1 MTKRLDHKVAGGKL
15 IRVEIEIDGDYT
27 KKVHVRGDFFA
38 HPETLF
44 EEAETRLEHVL
55 LSDLPELARRSFSRP
70 DLALFGVTADAIA
83 ETLGRALNDASIS

>member
-15 IRVEIEIDGDYT
+15 IRVEIEIDGDYA

-44 EEAETRLEHVL
+44 EEAETRLEHAL
-55 LSDLPELARRSFSRP
+55 LSELPELARRSFSRP
-70 DLALFGVTADAIA
+70 ELSLFGVTPDAIA
-83 ETLGRALNDASIS
+83 ETLGRALNESSIP